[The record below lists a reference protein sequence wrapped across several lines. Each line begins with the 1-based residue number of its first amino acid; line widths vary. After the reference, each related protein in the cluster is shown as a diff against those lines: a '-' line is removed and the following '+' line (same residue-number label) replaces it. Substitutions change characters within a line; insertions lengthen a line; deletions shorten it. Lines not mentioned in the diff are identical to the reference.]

1 MSEGIVIY
9 SNVIHSEVM
18 LSLWLSE
25 QYLALFFFTV
35 EYVFFTLLFKNPA
48 KFQFPI
54 KCVKNWL

>member
-35 EYVFFTLLFKNPA
+35 EFFFTLLFKNPA